1 MTGTEL
7 RVSPR
12 AERTESSAMAGP
24 FVCLK
29 FGVSYLTLDE
39 GEAEWSEV
47 GLGKDPKRRSPI
59 EVTAVKILN

>member
-1 MTGTEL
+1 
-7 RVSPR
+7 
-12 AERTESSAMAGP
+12 MAGP